1 MIYLDASALVTMVVE
16 RRYAD
21 ALRRF
26 LDAHATERTSTS
38 VVGMVETVRACDQL
52 GTYPNLLTELI
63 REHKEIKVTEA
74 VRDLAA
80 SLPGALRALD
90 ALHVASAE
98 QFGSEL
104 RALVT
109 YDKRMAEVARQ
120 RGLPVEM
127 PGVE

>member
-1 MIYLDASALVTMVVE
+1 MIYLDSSALVTAVVE
-16 RRYAD
+16 RRYAT

-26 LDAHATERTSTS
+26 LADATTDTCTSTI
-38 VVGMVETVRACDQL
+38 GIVETVRTCDQI
-52 GTYPNLLTELI
+52 GSYPNLMARLLRDHEVVG
-63 REHKEIKVTEA
+63 VTDS
-74 VRDLAA
+74 VRDAA
-80 SLPGALRALD
+80 ANLPGGVRTLD
-90 ALHVASAE
+90 ALHIATAE

-109 YDKRMAEVARQ
+109 YDKRMAQVARQ